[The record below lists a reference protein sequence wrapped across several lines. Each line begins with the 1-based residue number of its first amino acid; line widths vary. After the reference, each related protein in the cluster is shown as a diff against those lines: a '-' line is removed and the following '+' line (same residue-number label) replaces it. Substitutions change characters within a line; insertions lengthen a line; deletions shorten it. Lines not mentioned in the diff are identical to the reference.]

1 MIVNGEKITK
11 KSLKCVRKLG
21 LGPQMASVCSFQRKN
36 DVEQSNEVTPFSDIP
51 MNIIYIYVQYIYIDL
66 IILEHGVS
74 QNDDTTITNGNFN
87 RDNDDQQK
95 HGFRQTRFI
104 RYQTRCT
111 YSFI

>member
-1 MIVNGEKITK
+1 
-11 KSLKCVRKLG
+11 
-21 LGPQMASVCSFQRKN
+21 MASVCSFQRKN
-36 DVEQSNEVTPFSDIP
+36 DVEQSNEVTYPIFRYTHEHY
-51 MNIIYIYVQYIYIDL
+51 IYIYVQYIYIDL